1 LRIQEVDLTRAFGAA
16 KKAGV
21 DVSVEIDLRHN
32 RMRIIPLKADETG
45 NQNEWDEIF
54 SATDQ
59 AQAR

>member
-1 LRIQEVDLTRAFGAA
+1 MRQHLRGERAFGQT
-16 KKAGV
+16 KAGV